1 LSIGRSDALRTPHKT
16 LGVPHGGQIAEI
28 GVARGDFSDFLIE
41 ELNPGRFYAIDLF
54 ELEKHPVVCGQPQEV
69 MLEGK
74 THYDFYKDRLAYFGE
89 RMTVIRGPS
98 VEMMTTLPARA
109 FDMIYIDANHEYE
122 QVAQEGAIAVEKIKY
137 DGILVFNDY
146 VIFDPFLKIEYGVVQ
161 AVNEIV
167 DSGEW
172 NVIAFA
178 LDRHMFCDIAIR
190 RKAAAAES

>member
-1 LSIGRSDALRTPHKT
+1 MSIGRSDALRTPHKT

-98 VEMMTTLPARA
+98 FSGLGKRPDFTPA
-109 FDMIYIDANHEYE
+109 H
-122 QVAQEGAIAVEKIKY
+122 QVVRPTGMGPLGAR
-137 DGILVFNDY
+137 
-146 VIFDPFLKIEYGVVQ
+146 IE
-161 AVNEIV
+161 
-167 DSGEW
+167 
-172 NVIAFA
+172 
-178 LDRHMFCDIAIR
+178 
-190 RKAAAAES
+190 